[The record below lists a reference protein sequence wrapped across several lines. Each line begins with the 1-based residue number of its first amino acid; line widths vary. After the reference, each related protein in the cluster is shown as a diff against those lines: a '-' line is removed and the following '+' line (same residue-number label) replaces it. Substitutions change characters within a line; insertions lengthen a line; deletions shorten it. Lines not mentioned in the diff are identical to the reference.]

1 MFYHYQQVFEG
12 APVAAAQS
20 SSRLDYQM
28 ADTLITEGFVLKKEA
43 KLQP

>member
-1 MFYHYQQVFEG
+1 MFYHYQQVCEG

-28 ADTLITEGFVLKKEA
+28 ADTLITEGFV
-43 KLQP
+43 